1 MPALTIPSSAERK
14 DRSMLAR
21 CLAYLGDWLRTCAD
35 SYAAARA
42 YEELRHLSN
51 AELNR
56 RGLSR
61 ATLAADLLRSHERD

>member
-1 MPALTIPSSAERK
+1 MFAAETHMSAEPAHRSWRK
-14 DRSMLAR
+14 SFLVHAR
-21 CLAYLGDWLRTCAD
+21 DWLRTCAD
-35 SYAAARA
+35 SYAAARS

-51 AELNR
+51 AELNS